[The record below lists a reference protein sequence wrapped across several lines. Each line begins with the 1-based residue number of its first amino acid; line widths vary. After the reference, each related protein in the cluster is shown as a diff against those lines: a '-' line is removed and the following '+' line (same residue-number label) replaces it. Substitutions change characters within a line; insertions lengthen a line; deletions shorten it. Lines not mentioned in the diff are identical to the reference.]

1 MMTTGEEDLVVL
13 RWGPGVDVPSHIY
26 DRLDGLWIDR
36 SQVSTLPGGSVE
48 VRAGVSWVAMF
59 TNEFE
64 VRDDGAVAQVMRIK
78 EQL

>member
-1 MMTTGEEDLVVL
+1 
-13 RWGPGVDVPSHIY
+13 
-26 DRLDGLWIDR
+26 
-36 SQVSTLPGGSVE
+36 VE